1 MPSPVLEP
9 ETTPAVAGAMI
20 PDAYVVERSSAGVS
34 DDARPAIDAAIR
46 AARAAGLRA
55 AVCVV
60 DLGLLDIR
68 AMHAAV
74 DAVAAMVASRTRR
87 GDRLCRH
94 GRLLVVLASALGH
107 PLEGE
112 HLAERL
118 RIAAGD
124 RAAVGLA
131 LFPAHGDAADALLG
145 AARASATRT
154 RDTTDLWP
162 DQMRGAWRAR
172 A

>member
-9 ETTPAVAGAMI
+9 ETSPAAAGTMI
-20 PDAYVVERSSAGVS
+20 PDAYVVEQSSAGTC
-34 DDARPAIDAAIR
+34 DDARPAIEAAIR
-46 AARAAGLRA
+46 DARAAGLRA

-60 DLGLLDIR
+60 DLGLLDTR
-68 AMHAAV
+68 AMRAAV
-74 DAVAAMVASRTRR
+74 DAVATTVASRTRR

-131 LFPAHGDAADALLG
+131 LFPAHGDDADALIG

-154 RDTTDLWP
+154 RSTTDLWP
-162 DQMRGAWRAR
+162 DEMSGAWRVR